1 MRVLILFLLCLML
14 SFPADAAERFRYDN
28 MLTVDMMRQYIRK
41 NFPIG
46 SPRDAVQKAFVLQ
59 GRGSLRHH
67 PSSKDTEK
75 YLYDINLCKYY
86 VWRWNIAA
94 DYDPEGK
101 LKQAYVNGLPV
112 FADAPAWKPL
122 AIEENKRGGKTRLS
136 RMSRD
141 WPQATKG
148 AKQVYYMLLDLD
160 GDYSTIDDQSL
171 LGSGP
176 SRADPANFGALVNY
190 NEVDPWRSVFDDDL
204 ADDIYD
210 YKGDCRPA
218 DAKYLSKTIMEPQHG
233 VLK

>member
-1 MRVLILFLLCLML
+1 MRYLLALILSLIFA
-14 SFPADAAERFRYDN
+14 SPAAAAERFRYDN
-28 MLTVDMMRQYIRK
+28 ILTIDAMQTYIRK
-41 NFPIG
+41 NFPVG
-46 SPRDAVQKAFVLQ
+46 STREAVQKAFVVQ
-59 GRGSLRHH
+59 GHGSLRHH
-67 PSSKDTEK
+67 PSQKGTEK

-94 DYDPEGK
+94 DYNAEGR
-101 LKQAYVNGLPV
+101 LQQAYVNGLAV
-112 FADAPAWKPL
+112 FDGAPKWKPME
-122 AIEENKRGGKTRLS
+122 IGSRPGKTSLS

-148 AKQVYYMLLDLD
+148 AKQVYFMLLDLD
-160 GDYSTIDDQSL
+160 GNYNTVDDQSL

-176 SRADPANFGALVNY
+176 SRADPADFGTLVNY

>member
-1 MRVLILFLLCLML
+1 MRYLLALAL
-14 SFPADAAERFRYDN
+14 SLLLASPAAASERFRYDN
-28 MLTVDMMRQYIRK
+28 IQTLEAMQKYIRK
-41 NFPIG
+41 NFPVG
-46 SPRDAVQKAFVLQ
+46 SPREAVQKAFVLQ
-59 GRGSLRHH
+59 GHGSLRHH
-67 PSSKDTEK
+67 PSKKGTEK

-94 DYDPEGK
+94 DYDAEGK
-101 LKQAYVNGLPV
+101 LQQAYVNGLAV
-112 FADAPAWKPL
+112 FDGAPKWKPL
-122 AIEENKRGGKTRLS
+122 EIGTRAGKTSLS

-148 AKQVYYMLLDLD
+148 AKQVYFMLLDLD
-160 GDYSTIDDQSL
+160 GNYNTVDDQSL
-171 LGSGP
+171 RGSGP
-176 SRADPANFGALVNY
+176 SRADPADFGGLVSY